1 MLSSQFALELITPP
15 AVSPVTLDE
24 AKAQMRVEHSDDDEI
39 IQRFIS
45 VATAYVDANG
55 ALGKAMIT
63 QTWAQWLSPNPNVV
77 EIMVGPVQSVSSISY
92 YDIDGSLQLAEI
104 ADFDVFGTPL
114 KKTIRPKSGKSW
126 PVTQQRDDAIR
137 IEFVVGYGD
146 SPSDLPATVR
156 HALMLLV
163 SNWYENRESEL
174 IGLASKTLPFGFDQ
188 LIGIERGHW
197 YG

>member
-15 AVSPVTLDE
+15 AVSPVTLGE

-92 YDIDGSLQLAEI
+92 YDVDGVLQLADI

-188 LIGIERGHW
+188 LIGIERGYW